1 MFVCVC
7 VCVCFS
13 KNNEIYLVQIKRYAH
28 WEQVKMHVFNKIL
41 AETVRGLPLKKHLE
55 QQIKKAFCFVP
66 AVVLFLFFSV
76 ISKKNIYFTKN
87 SA

>member
-1 MFVCVC
+1 
-7 VCVCFS
+7 
-13 KNNEIYLVQIKRYAH
+13 
-28 WEQVKMHVFNKIL
+28 MHVFNKIL
-41 AETVRGLPLKKHLE
+41 TETVRGLPLKKHLE
-55 QQIKKAFCFVP
+55 QQIKKAFCFVL